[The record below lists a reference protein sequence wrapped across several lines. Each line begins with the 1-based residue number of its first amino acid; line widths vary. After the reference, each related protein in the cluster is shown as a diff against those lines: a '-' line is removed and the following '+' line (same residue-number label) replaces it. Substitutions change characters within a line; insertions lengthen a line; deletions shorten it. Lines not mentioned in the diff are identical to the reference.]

1 MEEMDIMN
9 FVTLEEIISFA
20 VEREDTAYRLY
31 KRAAELSTS
40 IASRKMFEEMAAE
53 EAGHK
58 EVFSRIDTDKAAN
71 HKDVKIPDMQIS
83 QYLVDVKFRKD
94 MTYQEILTFAM
105 KAEESAYKLYEAAA
119 AATEDQKLRN
129 VLKVFADVERG
140 HKARIEQLY
149 DEHVLT
155 EG

>member
-1 MEEMDIMN
+1 MN

-20 VEREDTAYRLY
+20 VEREETAYRLY
-31 KRAAELSTS
+31 TRAAELSTS

-58 EVFSRIDTDKAAN
+58 EVFSRVDTEKAEQ
-71 HKDVKIPDMQIS
+71 HRSTKIPDMKIS
-83 QYLVDVKFRKD
+83 QYLVDVPFRKD

-119 AATEDQKLRN
+119 EATEDPKLQN

-140 HKARIEQLY
+140 HKAKLEQLY
-149 DEHVLT
+149 DEHVLR
-155 EG
+155 EM

>member
-1 MEEMDIMN
+1 MN

-20 VEREDTAYRLY
+20 VEREETAYRLY
-31 KRAAELSTS
+31 TRAAELSTS

-58 EVFSRIDTDKAAN
+58 EVFSRVDVGKAEQ
-71 HKDVKIPDMQIS
+71 HKATRIPDMKIS
-83 QYLVDVKFRKD
+83 QYLVDVPFRKD

-119 AATEDQKLRN
+119 EATEDPKLKN
-129 VLKVFADVERG
+129 VLRVFADVERG
-140 HKARIEQLY
+140 HKAKLEQLY
-149 DEHVLT
+149 DEHVLR
-155 EG
+155 EM

>member
-1 MEEMDIMN
+1 MG
-9 FVTLEEIISFA
+9 FVTLEEIIDFA
-20 VEREDTAYRLY
+20 VQREDTAYRLY

-40 IASRKMFEEMAAE
+40 IASKKMFEEMATE
-53 EAGHK
+53 ELGHK
-58 EVFSRIDTDKAAN
+58 DVFSRMNVEKAAD
-71 HKDVKIPDMQIS
+71 HRATKIPDMQIA
-83 QYLVDVKFRKD
+83 QYLVDVQFKKD

-119 AATEDQKLRN
+119 EATEDPKLKN
-129 VLKVFADVERG
+129 VLRVFADVERG